1 MKKNIIIVAIIIVA
15 TLIYIWE
22 GYQKEEPSY
31 LTFEVQFG
39 TICSTINASGNL
51 RSMQTV
57 AVGSQ
62 VSGQIKSIYVEKGK
76 SVKKGELIAEI
87 DSTTQKNDLLIKCS
101 LLESYKLQLEAKKI
115 AKEIAQKKLKRE
127 LRLLQNDA
135 TSKENVDTAKNELA
149 KATAEVAEMS
159 SLVTQT
165 EISVE
170 TAKINL
176 GYTKIIS
183 PISGTVLFLSVEEG
197 QTINASQTT
206 PTIAYVADLNRMILN
221 IKISEADITKVKPG
235 MQVEFNILSM
245 PEQKYKTK
253 LMSIDPVNIGSE
265 SSLDKN
271 KTIQDSDKAIYYNG
285 QAIIDNAKGVLK
297 INMTTLCTIVLEK
310 KEGVVIIPY
319 LSLIRDKNKFYV
331 KILKPSGD
339 IEYREIS
346 IGISDKMYIEV
357 LSGLVVGERIILP
370 QEQVN

>member
-265 SSLDKN
+265 SSLALARELSVSPSPV
-271 KTIQDSDKAIYYNG
+271 TDSFK
-285 QAIIDNAKGVLK
+285 
-297 INMTTLCTIVLEK
+297 
-310 KEGVVIIPY
+310 
-319 LSLIRDKNKFYV
+319 SLAR
-331 KILKPSGD
+331 S
-339 IEYREIS
+339 E
-346 IGISDKMYIEV
+346 
-357 LSGLVVGERIILP
+357 
-370 QEQVN
+370 